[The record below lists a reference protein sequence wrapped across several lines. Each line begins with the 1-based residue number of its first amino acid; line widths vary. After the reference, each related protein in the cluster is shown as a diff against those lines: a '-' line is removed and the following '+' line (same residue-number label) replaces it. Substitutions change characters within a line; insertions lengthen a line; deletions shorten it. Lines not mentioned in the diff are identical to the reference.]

1 MPPLCKLSES
11 MVRSS
16 LRSEEPSLQAV
27 LDALDDPDC
36 REILRAIDE
45 PMTASEISDATDIPS
60 STVYRKLDLLGGLR
74 LGINSHQ
81 TRRPP
86 CEPVPG

>member
-1 MPPLCKLSES
+1 MPPLCELSES

-36 REILRAIDE
+36 REILRVIDE
-45 PMTASEISDATDIPS
+45 PMTACEISDATDIPS
-60 STVYRKLDLLGGLR
+60 STVYRKLDLLG
-74 LGINSHQ
+74 
-81 TRRPP
+81 
-86 CEPVPG
+86 